1 MFDGSCAVIYRFTS
15 SFSSFYASET
25 EGNVCLLL
33 AAAEKKTAKFSTTI
47 SFIIHLLLDL
57 CRGRKTR
64 DVSAPSHGA
73 ADDNK
78 MVSPEKGS
86 RVRNKNPQVPGAT
99 DINNSMS
106 THIHTIHLSI

>member
-15 SFSSFYASET
+15 FFFVLRQRNGRE
-25 EGNVCLLL
+25 CLSVISGGR
-33 AAAEKKTAKFSTTI
+33 EKTAKFFTTI

-57 CRGRKTR
+57 CRGHKTR
-64 DVSAPSHGA
+64 GVSAPSHGA

-106 THIHTIHLSI
+106 IHIHTIHLSI